1 MTAPDVVDFVAKA
14 NARGPTSGLTDVSDD
29 AHEFPPGFDTASAA
43 IFKPLKFGDL
53 TLNHR
58 VVHAALGRA
67 RSANAT
73 ESSLAGTYFEQRTTP
88 GALMISQATGVSLES
103 LAWPWAVGLDTVAQK
118 KALAHT
124 ILSGNGFLIDQ
135 FLHDNINPREDLYGG
150 NIENRSLFTFE
161 VVDAVAKLFGYQRIG
176 VRLSPFSNGSQ
187 PFEQSLHLVQ
197 QLAKSG
203 VAYLHI
209 DEARVSQNLGIKEN
223 LDRLIAK
230 GISTEQISLRP
241 FRALDETKPS
251 DPGFTLPVLIGGGG
265 YTAVTGVLTV
275 QEGRA
280 DVVSYGRRFI
290 SNPDLVQRLRLGQA
304 LTPYNCSTFY
314 THGAQGYTTYSN
326 HDPDTA
332 GPAATGINATVID
345 DQHSIESTSIY
356 PEGRNKEVL
365 KRVAIVGAGVS
376 GILTTS
382 ASQRVG
388 GFEVTIYERR
398 EKPGGV
404 WIYDAKPTSVPKF
417 PGADPQLVN
426 PPLQR
431 PSEIFSVSL
440 PRSQQQRFTSSP
452 MYKFLEANIPYN
464 AMSGQTSISL
474 QAADHGL
481 HPYLTGAEIEKSVT
495 RAESALD
502 HFMEYNITIED
513 VDGSDKWYEEEF
525 QHLVVAAGHNSVPR
539 VPDIPGLQTWKA
551 GCSIRQPG
559 GQEKTCLAERSW
571 WWALARAQST
581 WFYSRFP
588 TSRVTCH
595 RVRGLYQHI
604 FDIYNPGEIAF
615 VGVVNLS
622 LTWLTWEKSAFLVAL
637 LWSGRI
643 KLPPRE
649 VQQEWEAARLADKDE
664 RLFHVLEH
672 PHERVLFFDE
682 LNELAAAYLQDQKA
696 DDELLR
702 GFPFEWVIDLLAARQ
717 WKLNKFSNNI

>member
-124 ILSGNGFLIDQ
+124 
-135 FLHDNINPREDLYGG
+135 
-150 NIENRSLFTFE
+150 
-161 VVDAVAKLFGYQRIG
+161 
-176 VRLSPFSNGSQ
+176 
-187 PFEQSLHLVQ
+187 
-197 QLAKSG
+197 LAKSG

-513 VDGSDKWYEEEF
+513 V
-525 QHLVVAAGHNSVPR
+525 V
-539 VPDIPGLQTWKA
+539 
-551 GCSIRQPG
+551 
-559 GQEKTCLAERSW
+559 
-571 WWALARAQST
+571 
-581 WFYSRFP
+581 
-588 TSRVTCH
+588 
-595 RVRGLYQHI
+595 
-604 FDIYNPGEIAF
+604 
-615 VGVVNLS
+615 
-622 LTWLTWEKSAFLVAL
+622 
-637 LWSGRI
+637 
-643 KLPPRE
+643 KLPIGG
-649 VQQEWEAARLADKDE
+649 LK
-664 RLFHVLEH
+664 
-672 PHERVLFFDE
+672 
-682 LNELAAAYLQDQKA
+682 
-696 DDELLR
+696 LL
-702 GFPFEWVIDLLAARQ
+702 
-717 WKLNKFSNNI
+717 